1 MIVSPFLVKDIKL
14 PVSYTDEEAISFF
27 KNTHFPKG
35 KVSIYKKSVDARK
48 KEDISF
54 VYTFLV
60 EDVKA
65 QKIPPKLKKKTV
77 PYQEKKLSVS
87 FGNKELSHP
96 PIVVGAGPGGL
107 FCAYLLA
114 KNGYAP
120 IVLERGEPIDER
132 VKTVDAFFGG
142 KPLNKESNVQF
153 GEGGAGAFSD
163 GKLTT
168 RINDPLSGEVV
179 RVLAE
184 HSKLPHLAYQAK
196 PHIGTDKL
204 RTCVKSLREEIIK
217 MGGTFS
223 FHSRLSD
230 IGITNGT
237 ITSVT
242 VNDMETIP
250 ASLVVLATGHS
261 AKDVYHLLN
270 QKEIP
275 LSKKPF
281 SVGARVEHHR
291 TVIDQIQYGSYAGHP
306 NLGAAD
312 YQLFHHC
319 SNGHTAYSFCMC
331 PGGVVVPSQS
341 EEESILVNGMS
352 YLARDG
358 KNSNSALCVSVSP
371 EDLGDGLFSGLQ
383 FIENLEQTAYR
394 MAGANNRAPFT
405 TSFEFTGV
413 KPHLK
418 YPEPTYSLGVTEV
431 SFEKL
436 FPAFVTDALKEGLF
450 AFEKKMPG
458 FLAEGCVFTG
468 VETRTSSPL
477 RINRNEELQ
486 SEGAKGLYPCGE
498 GAGYA
503 GGIVS
508 AGVDGLKIALKIMS
522 QYKPFF

>member
-1 MIVSPFLVKDIKL
+1 MSSLLFLVKDMKL
-14 PVSYTDEEAISFF
+14 PVSYTDDEAISYL
-27 KNTHFPKG
+27 KNTYFPRG
-35 KVSIYKKSVDARK
+35 KVSVYKKSVDARK
-48 KEDISF
+48 KEDICF

-60 EDVKA
+60 END
-65 QKIPPKLKKKTV
+65 KIPPKIKKKTA
-77 PYQEKKLSVS
+77 PFQEKKLSFS
-87 FGNKELSHP
+87 FGEDKLLHRP
-96 PIVVGAGPGGL
+96 VVVGAGPGGL

-132 VKTVDAFFGG
+132 VKTVDGFFSG

-168 RINDPLSGEVV
+168 RINDPLSAEVV
-179 RVLAE
+179 RLLAK
-184 HSKLPHLAYQAK
+184 HSDLPHLAYQAK

-204 RTCVKSLREEIIK
+204 RTCVKSLREEIILL
-217 MGGTFS
+217 GGEFRFNT
-223 FHSRLSD
+223 HLSD
-230 IGITNGT
+230 ISLTNGK

-242 VNDMETIP
+242 VNDTETIP
-250 ASLVVLATGHS
+250 ASVVVLATGHS
-261 AKDVYHLLN
+261 AKDVYHLLH
-270 QKEIP
+270 KKGIS
-275 LSKKPF
+275 LSQKPF
-281 SVGARVEHHR
+281 SVGARVEHFR
-291 TVIDQIQYGSYAGHP
+291 SVIDTIQYGSFAGHP

-312 YQLFHHC
+312 YQVFHHC
-319 SNGHTAYSFCMC
+319 QNGHTAYSFCMC

-371 EDLGDGLFSGLQ
+371 EDFGDGLFDGLH
-383 FIENLEQTAYR
+383 FIENLEKTAYQL
-394 MAGANNRAPFT
+394 AGANNRAPFS
-405 TSFEFTGV
+405 TSFDFTGV
-413 KPHLK
+413 TPKGA

-431 SFEKL
+431 DFQKL
-436 FPAFVTDALKEGLF
+436 FPSFITDSLKEGLF
-450 AFEKKMPG
+450 AFQKKMPG
-458 FLAEGCVFTG
+458 FLEEGCVFTG

-477 RINRNEELQ
+477 RINRNETLQ
-486 SEGAKGLYPCGE
+486 SDKAVGLYPCGE

-508 AGVDGLKIALKIMS
+508 AAVDGMKIAVKIME
-522 QYKPFF
+522 QFKPFV

>member
-1 MIVSPFLVKDIKL
+1 MNFLIKDLKF
-14 PVSYTDEEAISFF
+14 PVSYTDSEAISFM
-27 KNTHFPKG
+27 KNTYFPRG
-35 KVSIYKKSVDARK
+35 KVTVYKKSVDARK

-60 EDVKA
+60 DA
-65 QKIPPKLKKKTV
+65 QKIPPKLKKKTA
-77 PYQEKKLSVS
+77 PYREKTLSFS
-87 FGNKELSHP
+87 YGNKQLPHRP
-96 PIVVGAGPGGL
+96 VVVGAGPGGL
-107 FCAYLLA
+107 FCAYFLA

-120 IVLERGEPIDER
+120 IVLERGEPIEER
-132 VKTVDAFFGG
+132 VKTVDGFFLG

-168 RINDPLSGEVV
+168 RINDPLSAEVV
-179 RVLAE
+179 RLLAE
-184 HSKLPHLAYQAK
+184 HSGLPHLAYQAK

-204 RTCVKSLREEIIK
+204 RTCVKNLREEIIRY
-217 MGGTFS
+217 GGTFS

-230 IGITNGT
+230 IALTNGN

-242 VNDMETIP
+242 VNDTQIIP
-250 ASLVVLATGHS
+250 ASVVVLATGHS
-261 AKDVYHLLN
+261 AKDVYNLLYK
-270 QKEIP
+270 KEIP

-281 SVGARVEHHR
+281 SVGVRVEHFR
-291 TVIDQIQYGSYAGHP
+291 SVIDTIQYGSFAGHP

-312 YQLFHHC
+312 YQVFHHA

-352 YLARDG
+352 YFARDG

-371 EDLGDGLFSGLQ
+371 EDFGDGLFDGLHL
-383 FIENLEQTAYR
+383 IETLEKTAYQL
-394 MAGANNRAPFT
+394 AGANQHAPFT
-405 TSFEFTGV
+405 TSFDFTGV
-413 KPHLK
+413 KPTGA

-431 SFEKL
+431 NFEKL
-436 FPAFVTDALKEGLF
+436 FPAFVTEALREGLQT
-450 AFEKKMPG
+450 FEQKMPG
-458 FLAEGCVFTG
+458 FLSQGCIFTG

-477 RINRNEELQ
+477 RINRNEALQ
-486 SEGAKGLYPCGE
+486 SDKAIGLYPCGE

-508 AGVDGLKIALKIMS
+508 AAVDGMKIAGKIME
-522 QYKPFF
+522 QFQPLG

>member
-1 MIVSPFLVKDIKL
+1 MIFLVKDIKL

-27 KNTHFPKG
+27 KNTYFPKG

-48 KEDISF
+48 KEDICF

-60 EDVKA
+60 EEAGKE
-65 QKIPPKLKKKTV
+65 QKIPPKLRKKTV
-77 PYQEKKLSVS
+77 PYQEKKLTVL
-87 FGNKELSHP
+87 FGSKELSHRP
-96 PIVVGAGPGGL
+96 VVVGAGPGGL

-120 IVLERGEPIDER
+120 LVLERGEPIDER
-132 VKTVDAFFGG
+132 VKTVDGFFSG

-168 RINDPLSGEVV
+168 RINDPLSAEVV
-179 RVLAE
+179 RVLSE
-184 HSKLPHLAYQAK
+184 HSELPHLCYQAK

-204 RTCVKSLREEIIK
+204 RTCVKSLREEIIRL
-217 MGGTFS
+217 GGF
-223 FHSRLSD
+223 FQFRSRLTD
-230 IGITNGT
+230 MELKNGA

-242 VNDMETIP
+242 VNDTEKIP
-250 ASLVVLATGHS
+250 ASVVVLATGHS
-261 AKDVYHLLN
+261 AKDVYALLN

-291 TVIDQIQYGSYAGHP
+291 RVIDKIQYGSFAGHP

-312 YQLFHHC
+312 YQLFHHA

-371 EDLGDGLFSGLQ
+371 EDLGDGLFGGLQ

-394 MAGANNRAPFT
+394 MAGSNNRAPFA
-405 TSFEFTGV
+405 TSFDFTGV
-413 KPHLK
+413 KPRLA

-436 FPAFVTDALKEGLF
+436 FPAFVTESLKEGLF

-486 SEGAKGLYPCGE
+486 SDGAKGLYPCGE

-508 AGVDGLKIALKIMS
+508 AGVDGLKIALKIMES
-522 QYKPFF
+522 FKPLV